1 MMRALRAFKW
11 EDLHIMDKCPYCGAD
26 TRPEDRYCLNCGNRL
41 TPAAAAQ
48 SMNAAPTVG
57 ASPSGEWNAAGHEGG
72 TVPPSDYGNE
82 AAPTVAGGYG
92 AEQANYSASTAQ
104 ATMDRIEQPGRFI
117 LRSESGQVITEYPLE
132 KKEIV
137 IGRAPNSD
145 ILLQKDKLTSRRHAV
160 VHFDNGQYVLQDE
173 HSANG
178 TFVNGQQLDENGTR
192 LLQDGD
198 HIGIGE
204 HELIFR
210 AFGTASNEVEDLPTV
225 SVPYEPNPYEPNT
238 YRTSTD
244 DNVTLPES
252 DSGYETQSILS
263 EEPEIPFG
271 VPALATPIEQ
281 DEQADFPA
289 VEEQTQKAPEASDYV
304 PETPAEPA
312 QPREEEPVQKAY
324 DDAPLTFKRLTS
336 IPMPNLPDMSSLIAA
351 VSALDG
357 QIAALQDQ
365 FNSTQ
370 DAMRKREGELG
381 QTVNQLRGGIRRVSE
396 RMDSTIA
403 DVARSREALAW
414 AELLQLMED
423 VMSNPRDIEYVTKLA
438 RKARELNKVFQ
449 IHQNVLNTMAECNS
463 LLRGMVGEE

>member
-1 MMRALRAFKW
+1 
-11 EDLHIMDKCPYCGAD
+11 MDKCPYCGSE
-26 TRPEDRYCLNCGNRL
+26 TRPNDNFCLNCGNRL

-48 SMNAAPTVG
+48 SMHADPTVG
-57 ASPSGEWNAAGHEGG
+57 AFPDEEWGRSSQDAGTAPS
-72 TVPPSDYGNE
+72 SDYGSE
-82 AAPTVAGGYG
+82 AAPTAVGYG
-92 AEQANYSASTAQ
+92 TETSSSASTAQ

-132 KKEIV
+132 KNEIA

-160 VHFDNGQYVLQDE
+160 VRYENNQYVLHDE

-178 TFVNGQQLDENGTR
+178 TFVNGQQLEENGSR
-192 LLQDGD
+192 VLQDGD

-210 AFGTASNEVEDLPTV
+210 AYGSNVDELPTV
-225 SVPYEPNPYEPNT
+225 SVPYEADSYEPNT

-244 DNVTLPES
+244 SNATLPES
-252 DSGYETQSILS
+252 DSGYETQSISS
-263 EEPEIPFG
+263 EENDIPFG
-271 VPALATPIEQ
+271 VPALANVDEVPFIAPVDDDATSNVPEQ
-281 DEQADFPA
+281 P
-289 VEEQTQKAPEASDYV
+289 VYV
-304 PETPAEPA
+304 PETPIAATPSYTA
-312 QPREEEPVQKAY
+312 TAYEEEPESRR
-324 DDAPLTFKRLTS
+324 DDGSLTFNRLTS
-336 IPMPNLPDMSSLIAA
+336 LPLPNLPDLSSLMAA
-351 VSALDG
+351 VSSLDG
-357 QIAALQDQ
+357 QIMSLQEQ
-365 FNSTQ
+365 FNTTQ
-370 DAMRKREGELG
+370 EAMRKHEGDVS
-381 QTVNQLRGGIRRVSE
+381 QTVNQLRGGIRRVAE

-463 LLRGMVGEE
+463 LLRGMIGDS